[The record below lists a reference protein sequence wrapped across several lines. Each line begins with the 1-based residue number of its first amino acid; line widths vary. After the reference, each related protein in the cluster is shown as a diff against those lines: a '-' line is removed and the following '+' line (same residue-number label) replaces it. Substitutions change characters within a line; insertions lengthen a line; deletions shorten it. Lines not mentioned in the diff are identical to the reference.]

1 MMLRPVVCAE
11 GEYIIRQGEMG
22 NEMYFICRGRVEVID
37 AAGRP
42 LNEMGEGQFFG
53 ELSLLFAQ
61 PRNASVRA
69 LTYCDLFALGRTDFD
84 RVLKGYPHF
93 AASVKKTASE
103 RTHDK

>member
-1 MMLRPVVCAE
+1 MAMALRPVVCAE

-53 ELSLLFAQ
+53 ELSLLFAAATQ
-61 PRNASVRA
+61 RVGAGA
-69 LTYCDLFALGRTDFD
+69 DLLRSLCPGADSISIG
-84 RVLKGYPHF
+84 
-93 AASVKKTASE
+93 S
-103 RTHDK
+103 